1 MKDIRLSQTDVEQ
14 LAQGSLNPAFLEDD
28 MLSSQNEFN
37 IINDESGEIVGQL
50 KLTLEYTSKT
60 GSKSVMASN
69 DVSNTTELTEVKLY
83 TDGGSRG
90 NPGPAAS
97 GWVILNLQDKII
109 HESGYYL
116 GQNTNNAAEYTAL
129 KKGLED
135 VLKMGVARLQ
145 VYMDSLLIVNQVK
158 GTYKVKSPELLPI
171 YQEVKALIGKFEH
184 ISFTHV
190 PRALNKEADRM
201 VNETLDRELGL

>member
-1 MKDIRLSQTDVEQ
+1 MKDLRLSKTDIEQ
-14 LAQGSLNPAFLEDD
+14 LAKGNLNPAFLEDD
-28 MLSSQNEFN
+28 MLSSQNEFSV
-37 IINDESGEIVGQL
+37 IDDETGDVAGEL
-50 KLTLEYTSKT
+50 KVSVEFEPKT
-60 GSKSVMASN
+60 GSKPVMASN
-69 DVSNTTELTEVKLY
+69 DVSSTTELTEVKLY

-97 GWVILNLQDKII
+97 GWVILNLEDKII
-109 HESGYYL
+109 HESGFYL

-135 VLKMGVARLQ
+135 VLKMGINKLQ

-171 YQEVKALIGKFEH
+171 YQDVKMLIDKFEH
-184 ISFTHV
+184 ISFTYV

-201 VNETLDRELGL
+201 VNETLDKELGL